1 MGVTRTAA
9 QLNSLSS
16 LAYQEETNLQ
26 DKNTINSRS
35 VNKKEEIRAEMEK
48 VVCWVVLDE
57 FDVSVVII
65 IRWLFPASLIDSY
78 FWLPIL
84 LAPSSKDTNKM
95 PL

>member
-9 QLNSLSS
+9 QLNSLSF

-48 VVCWVVLDE
+48 VVC
-57 FDVSVVII
+57 
-65 IRWLFPASLIDSY
+65 
-78 FWLPIL
+78 
-84 LAPSSKDTNKM
+84 
-95 PL
+95 